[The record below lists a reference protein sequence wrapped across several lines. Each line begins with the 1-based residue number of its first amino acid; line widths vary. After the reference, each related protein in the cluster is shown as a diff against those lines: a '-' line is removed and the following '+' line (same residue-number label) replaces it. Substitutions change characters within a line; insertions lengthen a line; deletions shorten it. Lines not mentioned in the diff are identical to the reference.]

1 LVKWLGKPT
10 SESTWIDE
18 GELKKID
25 PKLYA
30 KTAEVFLS
38 KPCFFQP
45 GGIDAEA

>member
-1 LVKWLGKPT
+1 
-10 SESTWIDE
+10 
-18 GELKKID
+18 
-25 PKLYA
+25 LYA

>member
-1 LVKWLGKPT
+1 LGKPT

-25 PKLYA
+25 PELYA

-45 GGIDAEA
+45 KGLDAEA